1 MLLEL
6 LGALKLLETE
16 GVDERQ
22 DIETEV
28 ARISELAADGQV
40 LQDGVGRVLV
50 VKGDSGGLEVLDE
63 FAGAEHFSR
72 QAKLFLDGVP
82 GGNGGFGVVGAEE
95 IPGVEAGKVL
105 QRSQNL
111 VTTDCMIN

>member
-6 LGALKLLETE
+6 LGALKLLDTE

-22 DIETEV
+22 NIETEV

-40 LQDGVGRVLV
+40 LQDGVGGVLV
-50 VKGDSGGLEVLDE
+50 VECDGSGLEVLDK

-82 GGNGGFGVVGAEE
+82 GGNDGLGVVGAEE

-105 QRSQNL
+105 QCSQDL
-111 VTTDCMIN
+111 VTTDCTNY